1 MSESNP
7 ASSPAPAPNRPLHR
21 DPNLLVVF
29 SVTLTAMLAV
39 SAVAPAFPDVARALD
54 VTPEAVG
61 LLITVFTLPGIFLT
75 PVLGIL
81 ADRYGRKQVLVPAL
95 VLFAVAGSACSLA
108 RSFEVLLVLRFLQ
121 GVGAAS
127 LGSLNV
133 TVMGDLYRGRV
144 LTTAMGYNASVLS
157 VGTAAYPAIGGA
169 LAILGW
175 WVPFALPIL
184 GLATAAGVL
193 FCLETVEVPRTAD
206 LRPYLREALRGMGT
220 RKVLGL
226 LLAALLTFVV
236 LYGAYTTFI
245 PLHLAARFGSSS
257 FSIGLIMTVG
267 SLSTAVTA
275 ARLGILSR
283 FLSRE
288 RLIHLSFALY
298 ALSFVVIP
306 WLPGHWWVAIPVA
319 LFGVAQGLNY
329 PVILALLAGLAPM
342 EHRAIFMSA
351 HTMALRIGQTLGP
364 LVMAGAYG
372 LWGMDGV
379 FLAATGICLAVV
391 AFIPL
396 MIGAGRRGDGA

>member
-95 VLFAVAGSACSLA
+95 VLFALAGSACSLA
-108 RSFEVLLVLRFLQ
+108 RSFEVLLALRFLQ
-121 GVGAAS
+121 GMGAAS

-133 TVMGDLYRGRV
+133 TIMGDLYRGRV

-157 VGTAAYPAIGGA
+157 VGTAAYPALGGA
-169 LAILGW
+169 LAMLGW

-184 GLATAAGVL
+184 GLATAGGVL
-193 FCLETVEVPRTAD
+193 FWLETVEVPRTAD

-220 RKVLGL
+220 RQVLGL

-275 ARLGILSR
+275 ARLGVLSR

-306 WLPGHWWVAIPVA
+306 WLPGHWWVALPVA

-379 FLAATGICLAVV
+379 FRAATGMCLALVV
-391 AFIPL
+391 FLPL
-396 MIGAGRRGDGA
+396 MIGAGKRGHGA

>member
-257 FSIGLIMTVG
+257 FGIGLIMTVG

-379 FLAATGICLAVV
+379 FRAATGMCLALVV
-391 AFIPL
+391 FLPL
-396 MIGAGRRGDGA
+396 MIGAGKRGHGA